1 MGRKR
6 NLSGFSRA
14 ALGPA
19 QDPGGANVTSQAGLS
34 APPTP
39 SGSDPL
45 IPRRV
50 RRPPPYKPPRPRSRL
65 RPATPPLSRLS
76 HPRST
81 ATDPSP
87 GCSKGLLSDTLREA
101 NWGPSSWPG
110 TRGHRR
116 RWDSAGMGSFPS
128 PAAPPAVGEGRGR
141 WAAGRRESGIGI
153 ERRDPRSGGSHSP

>member
-50 RRPPPYKPPRPRSRL
+50 RRPPPLQTPAPTFP
-65 RPATPPLSRLS
+65 PATCD
-76 HPRST
+76 
-81 ATDPSP
+81 A
-87 GCSKGLLSDTLREA
+87 
-101 NWGPSSWPG
+101 
-110 TRGHRR
+110 
-116 RWDSAGMGSFPS
+116 
-128 PAAPPAVGEGRGR
+128 PAVPALPPAVHSHGPFPWLLEGPPFGH
-141 WAAGRRESGIGI
+141 AAGG
-153 ERRDPRSGGSHSP
+153 